1 MKMKD
6 LSVGKK
12 IWGSFALVFIIFLT
26 LSLIMNKSLSEL
38 DANVDKIIQDS
49 LPSISELKTIQ
60 VILTDIR
67 KDEFSLIPNANS
79 PQLPTWLSELDQKRE
94 RLGETLKKYEALSLE
109 PEEVRVLKQFKLA
122 WNNYS
127 NATREY
133 GQFLSAGQLE
143 QANKV
148 VLDSFEAYIEAIN
161 SLDEAVKVNEKS
173 VDEISLTVQE
183 RLDFTLWVSILG
195 AVCVV
200 AVIIIASL
208 WLVKSV
214 REPVQHALTLA
225 SAIAKGKL
233 NNVLDEKSLSKDE
246 LGNLLLQINLMQDN
260 LNDLVTEVFD
270 ATIQLTSAVEEVSAI
285 SSQTASGMQNQ
296 QLELH
301 SVASAMT
308 QMQAAVSEVAQN
320 TEQAAGSAND
330 SANMAKNGSLLLEQM
345 VTGISK
351 VSSTIDESGR
361 LANDLETS
369 SNNINVVVD
378 VIGAIAEQTNL
389 LALNAAIEA
398 ARAGEQGR
406 GFAVVADEVRS
417 LAKRTQ
423 DSTREIIDIVEQ
435 LQKKSKAM
443 EISSR
448 QCHEG
453 IVSCVEQAKNAG
465 TQIDEIEDS
474 VNKIADMSTQI
485 ATACSEQ
492 TAVSEDLNRS
502 VEQINSASTEMAE
515 GTSQTAIACSEISKL
530 AHGLKDRLSRF
541 ELRK

>member
-1 MKMKD
+1 MKLKD

-12 IWGSFALVFIIFLT
+12 IWGSFALVFIIFFI

-38 DANVDKIIQDS
+38 DDNVDTIIQDS
-49 LPSISELKTIQ
+49 LPSISELKSIQ

-67 KDEFSLIPNANS
+67 KDEFSLIPNANNPKLS
-79 PQLPTWLSELDQKRE
+79 TWLGDLDQKRE
-94 RLGETLKKYEALSLE
+94 LLNETLKKYQALTLSS
-109 PEEVRVLKQFKLA
+109 EEVAALNQFKRA

-127 NATREY
+127 DETQGY
-133 GQFLSAGQLE
+133 GQFLSTGQLE

-148 VLDSFEAYIEAIN
+148 VLDSFEAYTNAIN
-161 SLDEAVKVNEKS
+161 SLDAAVKINEQN
-173 VDEISLTVQE
+173 VDRISLTVQQ
-183 RLDFTLWVSILG
+183 RLDFTLWVSIVG
-195 AVCVV
+195 ALCVI
-200 AVIIIASL
+200 AVIIAASI
-208 WLVKSV
+208 WLIKSV
-214 REPVQHALTLA
+214 REPVQYALSLA

-233 NNVLDEKSLSKDE
+233 NNVVDEENLSKDE

-330 SANMAKNGSLLLEQM
+330 SAGMAKRGSLLLDQM
-345 VTGISK
+345 VNEISK
-351 VSSTIDESGR
+351 VSVTIDESGR

-443 EISSR
+443 EVSSR

-465 TQIDEIEDS
+465 TQIDEIEES
-474 VNKIADMSTQI
+474 VNQIADMSTQI

-502 VEQINSASTEMAE
+502 VEHINNSSTEMAE
-515 GTSQTAIACSEISKL
+515 GTSQTAIACSEISNL

-541 ELRK
+541 ELRN

>member
-1 MKMKD
+1 MKLKD

-12 IWGSFALVFIIFLT
+12 IWGSFALVFIIFFI

-38 DANVDKIIQDS
+38 DDNVDTIIQDS
-49 LPSISELKTIQ
+49 LPSISELKSIQ

-67 KDEFSLIPNANS
+67 KDEFSLIPNANNPKLS
-79 PQLPTWLSELDQKRE
+79 TWLGDLDQKRE
-94 RLGETLKKYEALSLE
+94 LLNETLRKYEALSLSS
-109 PEEVRVLKQFKLA
+109 EEVAALNQFKRA
-122 WNNYS
+122 WSDYS
-127 NATREY
+127 DETQGY
-133 GQFLSAGQLE
+133 GQFLSTGQLE
-143 QANKV
+143 KANKV
-148 VLDSFEAYIEAIN
+148 VLDSFDAYTNAIT
-161 SLDEAVKVNEKS
+161 SLDVAVKINEQN
-173 VDEISLTVQE
+173 VDRISLIVQE
-183 RLDFTLWVSILG
+183 RLDFTLWVSIVG
-195 AVCVV
+195 ALCVI
-200 AVIIIASL
+200 AVIIAASI
-208 WLVKSV
+208 WLIKSV

-233 NNVLDEKSLSKDE
+233 NNVLDEKNLSKDE

-320 TEQAAGSAND
+320 TEQAAGSANN
-330 SANMAKNGSLLLEQM
+330 SAGMAKRGSLLLDQM
-345 VTGISK
+345 VTEISK
-351 VSSTIDESGR
+351 VSVTIDESGR

-423 DSTREIIDIVEQ
+423 DSTREIVDIVEQ

-443 EISSR
+443 EVSSR

-453 IVSCVEQAKNAG
+453 IVLCVEQAKNAG
-465 TQIDEIEDS
+465 TQIDEIEES
-474 VNKIADMSTQI
+474 VNQIADMSTQI

-502 VEQINSASTEMAE
+502 VEHINNSSTEMAE
-515 GTSQTAIACSEISKL
+515 GTSQTAIACSEISNL

-541 ELRK
+541 ELRN

>member
-1 MKMKD
+1 MKLKD

-12 IWGSFALVFIIFLT
+12 IWGSFSLVFIIFLILT
-26 LSLIMNKSLSEL
+26 LVMNKSLSEL
-38 DANVDKIIQDS
+38 DANVDTIIQDS
-49 LPSISELKTIQ
+49 LPSITELKNIQ
-60 VILTDIR
+60 VILTEIR
-67 KDEFSLIPNANS
+67 KDEFSLIPNAEN
-79 PQLPTWLSELDQKRE
+79 PKLPVWLEELNQKRVLVE
-94 RLGETLKKYEALSLE
+94 ETLKKYEALSISDAEIQALN
-109 PEEVRVLKQFKLA
+109 KFKLTWETYQSETHQYA
-122 WNNYS
+122 
-127 NATREY
+127 
-133 GQFLSAGQLE
+133 QLLLSGQLE
-143 QANKV
+143 KANNV
-148 VLDSFEAYIEAIN
+148 VLMSFQAYTDAIANLDTAIELNELAVESISRTVESKLN
-161 SLDEAVKVNEKS
+161 S
-173 VDEISLTVQE
+173 TM
-183 RLDFTLWVSILG
+183 WVSLVG
-195 AVCVV
+195 ALI
-200 AVIIIASL
+200 VIAFIVIASL
-208 WLVKSV
+208 WLVQSV
-214 REPVQHALTLA
+214 RKPVQHALTFA

-233 NNVLDEKSLSKDE
+233 NTVLDDESLSKDE
-246 LGNLLLQINLMQDN
+246 LGNLLLQINLMQNN
-260 LNDLVTEVFD
+260 LNNLVTEVND

-320 TEQAAGSAND
+320 TELAASSAND

-345 VTGISK
+345 VTEISK

-361 LANDLETS
+361 LANDLEAS

-423 DSTREIIDIVEQ
+423 DSTREIVDIVEQ

-443 EISSR
+443 EVSSR

-465 TQIDEIEDS
+465 TQIDEIEES
-474 VNKIADMSTQI
+474 VNQIADMSTQI

-502 VEQINSASTEMAE
+502 VEHINNSSTEMAE

-530 AHGLKDRLSRF
+530 AHGLKERLSRF
-541 ELRK
+541 ELRN

>member
-1 MKMKD
+1 MKLKD

-12 IWGSFALVFIIFLT
+12 IWGSFALVFIIFFI

-38 DANVDKIIQDS
+38 DDNVDTIIQDS
-49 LPSISELKTIQ
+49 LPSISELKSIQ

-67 KDEFSLIPNANS
+67 KDEFSLIPNANNPKLS
-79 PQLPTWLSELDQKRE
+79 TWLGELEQKRE
-94 RLGETLKKYEALSLE
+94 LLNETLRKYEALSLSS
-109 PEEVRVLKQFKLA
+109 EEVAALNQFKGA
-122 WNNYS
+122 WSDYS
-127 NATREY
+127 DETQGY
-133 GQFLSAGQLE
+133 GQFLSTGQLE
-143 QANKV
+143 KANKV
-148 VLDSFEAYIEAIN
+148 VLDSFDAYKNAIT
-161 SLDEAVKVNEKS
+161 SLDVAVKINEQN
-173 VDEISLTVQE
+173 VDRISQTVQE
-183 RLDFTLWVSILG
+183 RLDFTLWVSIVG
-195 AVCVV
+195 ALCVI
-200 AVIIIASL
+200 AVIIAASI
-208 WLVKSV
+208 WLIKSV

-233 NNVLDEKSLSKDE
+233 NNVLDEKNLSKDE

-345 VTGISK
+345 VTEISK
-351 VSSTIDESGR
+351 VSVTIDESGR

-423 DSTREIIDIVEQ
+423 DSTREIVDIVEQ

-443 EISSR
+443 EVSSR

-465 TQIDEIEDS
+465 TQIDEIEES
-474 VNKIADMSTQI
+474 VNQIADMSTQI

-502 VEQINSASTEMAE
+502 VEHINNSSTEMAE
-515 GTSQTAIACSEISKL
+515 GTSQTAIACSEISNL

-541 ELRK
+541 ELRN